1 MLANQNLLIVTM
13 EACHKHTSTV
23 LGLVNK
29 VCNKMSLGDVAA
41 ECEQVR
47 LILQD
52 TDSMFATLK
61 DAATGDLSQV
71 LADVKKYASDVV
83 EAESRELQTGL
94 QKRSEVS
101 EHGLNE
107 RFKALEARVLS
118 DLAGSGPAA
127 EGEGRKAGE
136 SHLMKKVTNR
146 MSDFEAQVSA
156 QIQALSQDVEKKVSF
171 LGTQRTVGEGAPGLD
186 SLSHD
191 LDVVKYDLGEMKD
204 LLKSAQGDTS
214 HVKRIVLA
222 CERDMEDFT
231 AAMDAVNVDLDEMR
245 ARVDSTHSIITS
257 RQRVEATVTAE
268 ISTMRLDMGDM
279 QEALKAH
286 DAWME
291 DVSQSLQECHE
302 RCQQLS
308 EDIMEHAQQTQAKLD
323 AKTDITSWNDMM
335 LGGSHGPSQ
344 ESRGRTLPKGA

>member
-1 MLANQNLLIVTM
+1 M

-171 LGTQRTVGEGAPGLD
+171 LGSQRTVGEGAPGLD

-257 RQRVEATVTAE
+257 RQRVEANTE

-291 DVSQSLQECHE
+291 EMCHKASKSATSGVSSFQ
-302 RCQQLS
+302 R
-308 EDIMEHAQQTQAKLD
+308 
-323 AKTDITSWNDMM
+323 TSWST
-335 LGGSHGPSQ
+335 LSRPRPSWT
-344 ESRGRTLPKGA
+344 RRRTSPPGTT